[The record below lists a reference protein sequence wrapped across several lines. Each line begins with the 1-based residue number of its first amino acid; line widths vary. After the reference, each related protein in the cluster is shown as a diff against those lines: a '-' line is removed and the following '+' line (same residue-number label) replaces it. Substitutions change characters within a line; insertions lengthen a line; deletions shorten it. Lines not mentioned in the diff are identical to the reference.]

1 MEKSKLIGL
10 LFGAWNDLD
19 RVLDGLD
26 PAEAV
31 KQSDGGSSYA
41 WTVAHLANQVDSW
54 ANVRIGR
61 KSPHDYMSQE
71 RFRFGGTGAA
81 DDWQTIRK
89 AALEVRETARGYLE
103 TMEDAHLDTVVP
115 YEGSIAR
122 LRETGINLRYA
133 LIRMCAHHYFHIGEI
148 ATKRD
153 LRGQRVGDYPGLLE
167 ECL

>member
-1 MEKSKLIGL
+1 MANSKLIGL
-10 LFGAWNDLD
+10 LFGSWNDLD

-31 KQSDGGSSYA
+31 QQSDGGSSYA
-41 WTVAHLANQVDSW
+41 WTVAHLANQVDAW
-54 ANVRIGR
+54 ANVRIGQ
-61 KSPHDYMSQE
+61 KSPHEYISQE

-81 DDWQTIRK
+81 DDWQAIQR
-89 AALEVRETARGYLE
+89 AACEVRETARGYLE
-103 TMEDAHLDTVVP
+103 AVDEADMDKVIP
-115 YEGSIAR
+115 YEGSFAR

-153 LRGQRVGDYPGLLE
+153 LQGQRVGDYPGMLE